1 MIGRHDRDGKAAA
14 LRVMA
19 EEDVR
24 GGATFAISG
33 DDMAVRQYTG
43 DVGGEIPRTPIISRA
58 CALVSS
64 SMTTGCGMRPA
75 PDIKS

>member
-33 DDMAVRQYTG
+33 DDMGVRQYTR
-43 DVGGEIPRTPIISRA
+43 DVGGGNTPDAHHSPRVR
-58 CALVSS
+58 
-64 SMTTGCGMRPA
+64 TG
-75 PDIKS
+75 